1 MVMPVTNGLTL
12 RGMIAAYR
20 EFVSRKDG
28 KTYRVV
34 TVFGDLMAGEVVLC
48 QVDGYDL
55 FVDSPGYTR
64 GETVAL
70 PARLQ
75 FIRDSS
81 GRPAVR
87 LYVDEGVR

>member
-1 MVMPVTNGLTL
+1 MATNNGLVL
-12 RGMIAAYR
+12 RGMVAAYR

-34 TVFGDLMAGEVVLC
+34 TVYGDLVAGEDVLC
-48 QVDGYDL
+48 QVDGYDV
-55 FVDSPGYTR
+55 FVDSPDYSR
-64 GETVAL
+64 GEMVSF

-75 FIRDSS
+75 FARDGS
-81 GRPAVR
+81 GRPVIR

>member
-1 MVMPVTNGLTL
+1 MATDNGLVL
-12 RGMIAAYR
+12 RGLVAAYR

-28 KTYRVV
+28 RLFRVV
-34 TVFGDLMAGEVVLC
+34 TVFGDLVVGEVVLC
-48 QVDGYDL
+48 SVDGYDV
-55 FVDSPGYTR
+55 FVDSPNYTR
-64 GETVAL
+64 GEMVEL

-75 FIRDSS
+75 FVRDSS

>member
-1 MVMPVTNGLTL
+1 MAATNGLML

-28 KTYRVV
+28 RLFRVI
-34 TVFGDLMAGEVVLC
+34 TVFGDLMSGETVLC
-48 QVDGYDL
+48 AVDGYDV

-64 GETVAL
+64 GELVEL

-75 FIRDSS
+75 FVRDSS